1 MRKLIICIA
10 LLFVGS
16 LHAQTIK
23 FTIEGV
29 VQNPKNAK
37 FAYLVSNAPIAGKT
51 DLFLVRPMD
60 GNHFQLSA
68 TSDLEGKLL
77 REGFIFIDER
87 GDITLTEVKAKI
99 KQKVWYVGGSANL
112 KTIFLED
119 VKLDIENPYNLEP
132 AKIISGGIYLQQ
144 SKDVLAAFRDKK
156 ILNFIKQ
163 NADSPIALM
172 ELSKL
177 IPLYYGPFRS
187 SGMGLDFGSPEE
199 LYGALSSRLQ
209 QTDEGKAI
217 KKKIDEPLKK

>member
-1 MRKLIICIA
+1 MKKLIFCLA

-23 FTIEGV
+23 FTVEGV

-37 FAYLVSNAPIAGKT
+37 FAYLVSDATVAGKK

-87 GDITLTEVKAKI
+87 GDITLAEVKAKI

-119 VKLDIENPYNLEP
+119 VRLDIENPYNLEP

-144 SKDVLAAFRDKK
+144 TQDARQALRDRKLLAFV
-156 ILNFIKQ
+156 KQ
-163 NADSPIALM
+163 NADSPVALI
-172 ELSKL
+172 EVVKVIKFLPLSNLKL
-177 IPLYYGPFRS
+177 GA
-187 SGMGLDFGSPEE
+187 DFGSPVE
-199 LYGALSSRLQ
+199 LYGALSNRLQ
-209 QTDEGKAI
+209 QTNEGKAI
-217 KKKIDEPLKK
+217 KKKIDEH

>member
-29 VQNPKNAK
+29 VQNARNAK
-37 FAYLVSNAPIAGKT
+37 FAYLVSNATVAGKP
-51 DLFLVRPMD
+51 DLFLVRPME

-68 TSDLEGKLL
+68 TSNLDGKLL
-77 REGFIFIDER
+77 RNGFIFIDER
-87 GDITLTEVKAKI
+87 GDITLAEVKSKI
-99 KQKVWYVGGSANL
+99 KQKVWFVGGSANL
-112 KTIFLED
+112 KSIFLENI
-119 VKLDIENPYNLEP
+119 KLDIENPYNLAS

-144 SKDVLAAFRDKK
+144 TNDATKALKERKF
-156 ILNFIKQ
+156 LNFIKQ
-163 NADSPIALM
+163 NADSPVALM
-172 ELSKL
+172 ELGNFVRYTNMPGFLKE
-177 IPLYYGPFRS
+177 F
-187 SGMGLDFGSPEE
+187 DFGSPVE
-199 LYGALSSRLQ
+199 LYSALSDRLQ

>member
-1 MRKLIICIA
+1 MKKLIFCLA

-23 FTIEGV
+23 FTVEGI

-37 FAYLVSNAPIAGKT
+37 FAYLVSDAPVAGKT
-51 DLFLVRPMD
+51 DLFLVSPME

-77 REGFIFIDER
+77 REGFIFVDER
-87 GDITLTEVKAKI
+87 GDITLAEVKAKI

-112 KTIFLED
+112 KKIFLED
-119 VKLDIENPYNLEP
+119 VKLDIENPYNLAP

-144 SKDVLAAFRDKK
+144 TSDATKALKERKF
-156 ILNFIKQ
+156 LNFIKQ
-163 NADSPIALM
+163 NADSPVALV
-172 ELSKL
+172 ELGNFVRYIS
-177 IPLYYGPFRS
+177 IPGFFKEF
-187 SGMGLDFGSPEE
+187 DFGSPVE
-199 LYGALSSRLQ
+199 LYGALSNRLQ
-209 QTDEGKAI
+209 QTNEGKTI

>member
-1 MRKLIICIA
+1 MKKLIFCLA

-23 FTIEGV
+23 FTVEGV

-77 REGFIFIDER
+77 RAGFIFIDER
-87 GDITLTEVKAKI
+87 GDITLAEVKAKI

-144 SKDVLAAFRDKK
+144 TKDASAALRNRKMLDFV
-156 ILNFIKQ
+156 KQ
-163 NADSPIALM
+163 NADSPVALI
-172 ELSKL
+172 EVVKVIKFLPLSNLKL
-177 IPLYYGPFRS
+177 GS
-187 SGMGLDFGSPEE
+187 DFGSPAE

-209 QTDEGKAI
+209 QTNEGKAI

>member
-1 MRKLIICIA
+1 MRKLIFCMV

-23 FTIEGV
+23 FTVEGV

-37 FAYLVSNAPIAGKT
+37 FAYLVSNATVAGKK

-77 REGFIFIDER
+77 RAGFVFIDER
-87 GDITLTEVKAKI
+87 GAITLAEVKAKI

-144 SKDVLAAFRDKK
+144 TKDVLAAFRDKK
-156 ILNFIKQ
+156 KLNFIKQ

-177 IPLYYGPFRS
+177 IPLYYSPFRS

-199 LYGALSSRLQ
+199 LYSALSSRLKQ
-209 QTDEGKAI
+209 SNEGKAI
-217 KKKIDEPLKK
+217 KKKIDEALKK